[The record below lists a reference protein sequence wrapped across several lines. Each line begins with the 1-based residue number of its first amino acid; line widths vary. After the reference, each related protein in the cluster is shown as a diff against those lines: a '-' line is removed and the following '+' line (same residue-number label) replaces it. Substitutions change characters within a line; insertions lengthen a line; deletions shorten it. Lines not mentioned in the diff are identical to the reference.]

1 MKKTTPQNNS
11 ANQQNANKGTNGTNK
26 AYDKAQGNR
35 GKQLNPKIANIILL
49 FILVVLSNGCGNKN
63 NITPD
68 PCNCPPGN
76 IKATSN
82 DLLGKW
88 RIIKRTFYDPTGTT
102 VKQVEDFT
110 ALTPADNDAFVMNIY
125 INENGRRTIELP
137 VGAII
142 GNSYYGYDV
151 VKIDFEISYYQNG
164 GSCMQPTFFDGD
176 TVIAIMDVCISEFTP
191 NYIKM
196 SHIWDTG
203 HVLQEYEAVK
213 E

>member
-35 GKQLNPKIANIILL
+35 GKQLNPKITNIILL

-164 GSCMQPTFFDGD
+164 GSCMQPAFFDGD

>member
-35 GKQLNPKIANIILL
+35 GKQLNPQITNIILL

-102 VKQVEDFT
+102 VKRVENFT
-110 ALTPADNDAFVMNIY
+110 ALTPAADDAFIMNIY
-125 INENGRRTIELP
+125 INENGRKTIELP
-137 VGAII
+137 VGII
-142 GNSYYGYDV
+142 IDHPSLGYDV

-176 TVIAIMDVCISEFTP
+176 KVIAIMDVCISEFTP

-213 E
+213 K